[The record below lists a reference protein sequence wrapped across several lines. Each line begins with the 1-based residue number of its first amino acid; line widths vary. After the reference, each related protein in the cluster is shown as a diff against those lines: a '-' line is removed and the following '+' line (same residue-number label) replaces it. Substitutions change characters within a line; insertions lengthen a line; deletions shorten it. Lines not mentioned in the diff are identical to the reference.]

1 MEELLY
7 PLETSW
13 IVLLVAGALALFL
26 LLEQGRS
33 LPAQNI
39 VLIAIIL
46 LVAEG
51 FLEIPMA
58 KYSKVAVTDPRW
70 VFLAGAALL
79 WLAIILSARRLGQLI
94 LRPWRRDGF
103 YGLWLIAVSAVLTA
117 SFQYAQPCFNPI
129 SISQGRAAV
138 LAVVRGLATVIL
150 LAGLSPWFIRKRPAS
165 HKREPSELAQQ
176 PKNEAQ

>member
-58 KYSKVAVTDPRW
+58 KYSKVAVTDPGGFFWPGPRCFGW
-70 VFLAGAALL
+70 RLFFPPGD
-79 WLAIILSARRLGQLI
+79 WGNSSCARGGGT
-94 LRPWRRDGF
+94 DSMGF
-103 YGLWLIAVSAVLTA
+103 GS
-117 SFQYAQPCFNPI
+117 
-129 SISQGRAAV
+129 
-138 LAVVRGLATVIL
+138 
-150 LAGLSPWFIRKRPAS
+150 SP
-165 HKREPSELAQQ
+165 
-176 PKNEAQ
+176 